1 MYEYYLPFIGKKSE
15 RLYHRVSADSIRAF
29 AQAIGEENP
38 VYYDEEYAKTTKY
51 GRMIAPPT
59 YCLSLK
65 TADIPGLWIAPVGR
79 IHAGQRFIWNR
90 PIFADEIVSIEQVIT
105 NTFEKTG
112 KKGQMIFLEQTKNV
126 YDADENLICS
136 FIVTTITMDKLF
148 PKDLD
153 KLSVASAESAAAKW
167 QARPSPKMAVGMTFP
182 EVQLPPVKRM
192 DFVYYAG
199 ASGDFNTI
207 HVIDSEAQKVGY
219 PQVIAQGMF
228 TAALQG
234 RVAEAWIGDGY
245 RLKDYSLRLAGPV
258 FPDDVLKFNGTVT
271 EVDEASGAIKV
282 EYKVENMRDQLV
294 MNGSFEA
301 VVC

>member
-1 MYEYYLPFIGKKSE
+1 MGKGTYHAVCPKTIREEQNMYEYYLPFIGKKSE

-38 VYYDEEYAKTTKY
+38 VYLDEEYAKTTKY

-79 IHAGQRFIWNR
+79 IHAGQRFVWNR
-90 PIFADEIVSIEQVIT
+90 PIYADEVVSIEQVIT
-105 NTFEKTG
+105 NTFEKAG
-112 KKGQMIFLEQTKNV
+112 KKGLMVFLEQTKNV

-148 PKDLD
+148 PKDLEN
-153 KLSVASAESAAAKW
+153 LSVASAESAAAKW
-167 QARPSPKMAVGMTFP
+167 QARPSPKMAVGLVFP

-207 HVIDSEAQKVGY
+207 HVIDS
-219 PQVIAQGMF
+219 
-228 TAALQG
+228 
-234 RVAEAWIGDGY
+234 
-245 RLKDYSLRLAGPV
+245 SLRSLPASNV
-258 FPDDVLKFNGTVT
+258 CRSLFNLICSSISNSPKYISFTRLRT
-271 EVDEASGAIKV
+271 LYILILFCAACTLPCSRAI
-282 EYKVENMRDQLV
+282 R
-294 MNGSFEA
+294 F
-301 VVC
+301 

>member
-38 VYYDEEYAKTTKY
+38 VYFDEEYAKTTKY

-126 YDADENLICS
+126 YDAEENLICS

-148 PKDLD
+148 PKDLEN
-153 KLSVASAESAAAKW
+153 LPVASGESAAAKW
-167 QARPSPKMAVGMTFP
+167 QARPSPKMAVGLVFP

-207 HVIDSEAQKVGY
+207 HIIDSEAQKVGY
-219 PQVIAQGMF
+219 PEVIAQGMF

-234 RVAEAWIGDGY
+234 RVAESWIGDNY

-258 FPDDVLKFNGTVT
+258 FPGDVLKFNGTVT
-271 EVDEASGAIKV
+271 EYDEAADSIKV
-282 EYKVENMRDQLV
+282 EYKVENSKDQLLLT
-294 MNGSFEA
+294 GSFEA
-301 VVC
+301 VGC